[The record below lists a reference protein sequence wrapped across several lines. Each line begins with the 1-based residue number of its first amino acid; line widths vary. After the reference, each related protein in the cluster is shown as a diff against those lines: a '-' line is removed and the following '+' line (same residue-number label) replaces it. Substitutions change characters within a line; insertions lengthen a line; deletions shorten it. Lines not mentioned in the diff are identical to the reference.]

1 MQYTE
6 LRGKEICKTLELLRE
21 RIATRF
27 PGSGLSRV
35 SDDLSRL
42 ALSAE
47 QEIERLRKPVWLAR
61 IGAALGIAGIV
72 GITVA
77 IAYVAMS
84 GPVGHGNLYEFLQG
98 IEAAANEVILLV
110 IGIFFMLT
118 LETRVKRKAVL
129 RALYRLRSIIHV
141 VDMHQ
146 LTKDPEYVFVA
157 GQPLPAGRKETLTRF
172 QMVRYLDYCSELF
185 ALSSKVAALYSQ
197 HVNDPVVVA
206 AVNEVES
213 LAANL
218 AQKVW
223 QKIMILDA
231 RRETAPEADARAGEG
246 GETPVNAAPDQAL
259 ISAAR
264 EKLD

>member
-6 LRGKEICKTLELLRE
+6 LRAKEICKTLDSLRE
-21 RIATRF
+21 RIVARF

-35 SDDLSRL
+35 SEDLCRF
-42 ALSAE
+42 ATSAE
-47 QEIERLRKPVWLAR
+47 QDVERLRKPVWLAR
-61 IGAALGIAGIV
+61 AGAALGIAGII
-72 GITVA
+72 GITA
-77 IAYVAMS
+77 
-84 GPVGHGNLYEFLQG
+84 GVGYLAASSRLDSSNLSEFLQG
-98 IEAAANEVILLV
+98 IEAAVNEVILLV

-118 LETRVKRKAVL
+118 LETRVRRKGAMK
-129 RALYRLRSIIHV
+129 ALYRLRSIIHV

-146 LTKDPEYVFVA
+146 LTKDPEYVFVPGA
-157 GQPLPAGRKETLTRF
+157 TLPPGREDTLTRF

-197 HVNDPVVVA
+197 HVNDPAVVA

-223 QKIMILDA
+223 QKIIILDA
-231 RRETAPEADARAGEG
+231 RREAVADARPEQPADR
-246 GETPVNAAPDQAL
+246 PVNPPPGRTLIAAAQ
-259 ISAAR
+259 